1 MRTNR
6 CSDMQTRFVALNLTL
21 IPASIPSLELYAVTN
36 SLQFQ
41 YTIEWTTFHPNDL
54 SHCAAVNTVGLSMYE
69 IDYAAVLAEFQAMIQ
84 ADEQSLL
91 ENLHDYC
98 DSTVVADCNMA
109 ALARL
114 TFSTQR

>member
-1 MRTNR
+1 
-6 CSDMQTRFVALNLTL
+6 
-21 IPASIPSLELYAVTN
+21 
-36 SLQFQ
+36 
-41 YTIEWTTFHPNDL
+41 
-54 SHCAAVNTVGLSMYE
+54 MYE

-98 DSTVVADCNMA
+98 DSTVVADCNMHA
-109 ALARL
+109 PFGRRL